1 MEHMDKQIWMVR
13 NEIQKEKKS
22 ISGQENSLDEKQPID
37 IYKECIELNGV
48 FLPMADKSLL
58 EDQVK
63 IRIPKNFMLMP
74 TEIASLKYP
83 SERRPNPIFTDES
96 TSINLAFNYTTTP
109 LADAEMQEF
118 NENMVEVFKQM
129 QPGASW
135 LDEGIKDVHDKPM
148 GFIEFISPALD
159 GAIYNLMVFLSF
171 EDQALI
177 CSFNCLEEDREEWR
191 PIAHAMMESLQIN
204 TEEKGGVRP

>member
-13 NEIQKEKKS
+13 NEMRKEKKS

-37 IYKECIELNGV
+37 IYKEYIELNGV

-58 EDQVK
+58 EDKVK
-63 IRIPKNFMLMP
+63 IRIPKSFMLMP
-74 TEIASLKYP
+74 AEMASLKYP

-96 TSINLAFNYTTTP
+96 TSINLAFNYTMTP
-109 LADAEMQEF
+109 LNDVEMEEF
-118 NENMVEVFKQM
+118 KESMVEVFKQM

-135 LDEGIKDVHDKPM
+135 LDEGIKDVNDKPM

-159 GAIYNLMVFLSF
+159 GSIYNLMIFLSL

-204 TEEKGGVRP
+204 SDEKGGVRP